1 MFSLKHHKRDTQQVL
16 VSHFLALTMRVIA
29 NRADFEEFDRFESDQ
44 SDGLSR
50 YESPENFLDGTSSD
64 ESRSE
69 HDADTDSTGNN
80 CQESARNTPLYL
92 GCNLTSKNFD

>member
-1 MFSLKHHKRDTQQVL
+1 M
-16 VSHFLALTMRVIA
+16 TMQVIA